1 MSTHDAT
8 STVPIGHCAYCGVQ
22 HGGGKCPLVSALE
35 YDETGMVRRVEF
47 FAAVAQT
54 IAPQGPESDADYR
67 KRLLANIGGT
77 INANKVATGTGDV
90 LDEVGSYY
98 DLPRRK

>member
-8 STVPIGHCAYCGVQ
+8 STVPSTVCAYCGAQ

-47 FAAVAQT
+47 FAPLDRP
-54 IAPQGPESDADYR
+54 IAPGGPESDADYR

-98 DLPRRK
+98 NLPRRK